1 MGYNHA
7 ITTNRKGFVMDDTIL
22 HKIKSLPPLDETVL
36 EIQRICTDKNS
47 SLGELVKVVESDPML
62 TANILKSANSP
73 LYGFSREI
81 KSISHAISL
90 FGMATVRGFALSSA
104 IKQSMQIN
112 LSPYRLSNSHFQ
124 EISTLQSALMFNWYS
139 KVDRELLD
147 ILVPASFM
155 MEVGKVVLS
164 HVLLEKG
171 ADSAFSTAISGIK
184 TIQELSSL
192 EFEIHGITNEEV
204 TAKIFEQWNLETEL
218 LEAIR
223 FSTDADLAPKKI
235 RPLALALQVVKTAAN
250 IFSQCSDD
258 SIQQAVEL
266 LQKHGLDT
274 TQFLQATEK
283 LNQ

>member
-1 MGYNHA
+1 MY
-7 ITTNRKGFVMDDTIL
+7 KGFVMDDTIL
-22 HKIKSLPPLDETVL
+22 HKIKSLPPLDETIL

-104 IKQSMQIN
+104 IKQSMKID
-112 LSPYRLSNSHFQ
+112 LSPYGLSNAQFQ
-124 EISTLQSALMFNWYS
+124 EISTIQSALMFNWYS
-139 KVDRELLD
+139 KVNRELLD
-147 ILVPASFM
+147 VLVPASFM
-155 MEVGKVVLS
+155 MEVGKVILS

-171 ADSAFSTAISGIK
+171 SADDFKRSLNPLR

-192 EFEIHGITNEEV
+192 EFDTHGIANEEV

-223 FSTDADLAPKKI
+223 FSTNADLAPDNI
-235 RPLALALQVVKTAAN
+235 RPLALALQAVKTVVN
-250 IFSQCSDD
+250 IFNQCNEE
-258 SIQQAVEL
+258 SIEKATQL
-266 LQKHGLDT
+266 LKNHDLDT
-274 TQFLQATEK
+274 TLFLQAIEK
-283 LNQ
+283 LKQ